1 MYSPASRR
9 EVDAECSSWESDGDE
24 RSAVWLWCSVS
35 ESRSGVG
42 VSLFSNACESRVF
55 LAGTSRQCHA
65 SEDRVGLQH
74 YLTRHEVYS
83 TIYTHRD
90 RDQVVV
96 GGTAAFHQMR
106 MLHRYLQQ
114 YLHGTCRA
122 GHSPYCTVC
131 TPHPRGVGTGV
142 DSGDASGSS
151 DES

>member
-9 EVDAECSSWESDGDE
+9 EVDAECSSWESDGDD

-42 VSLFSNACESRVF
+42 VSLLATPAKVASSWRGPRVSVTLVKTA
-55 LAGTSRQCHA
+55 LAFNI
-65 SEDRVGLQH
+65 
-74 YLTRHEVYS
+74 TRHEVYS